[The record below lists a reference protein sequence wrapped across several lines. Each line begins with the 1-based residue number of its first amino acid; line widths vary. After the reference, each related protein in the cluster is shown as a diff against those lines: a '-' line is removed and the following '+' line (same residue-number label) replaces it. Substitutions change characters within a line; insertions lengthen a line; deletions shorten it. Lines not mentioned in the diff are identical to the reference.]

1 MNGPHLAT
9 GRLEN
14 GNTNLKSESASN
26 LDLTVNVSMG
36 AFFGSFTL
44 FKNDI
49 DNYIYLQDETEEE
62 HEEHEEEHD
71 DHEGLTLANWMQK
84 DAKLKGYEFELGG
97 VFELGRGDLTVSY
110 AKDSVQG
117 KFKDGSNIA
126 RMIPSRNFYT
136 ISYSHDDLK
145 VALNLKDVFSQN
157 DIAVGETSTEAFQM
171 LDLKIQKTFNLVNE
185 SELNLS
191 VFANNLFDEVARNH
205 TSFVKNEVPLPGRN
219 YGIRASLKF

>member
-1 MNGPHLAT
+1 M
-9 GRLEN
+9 
-14 GNTNLKSESASN
+14 
-26 LDLTVNVSMG
+26 
-36 AFFGSFTL
+36 
-44 FKNDI
+44 
-49 DNYIYLQDETEEE
+49 
-62 HEEHEEEHD
+62 
-71 DHEGLTLANWMQK
+71 
-84 DAKLKGYEFELGG
+84 
-97 VFELGRGDLTVSY
+97 SY

>member
-1 MNGPHLAT
+1 
-9 GRLEN
+9 
-14 GNTNLKSESASN
+14 
-26 LDLTVNVSMG
+26 
-36 AFFGSFTL
+36 
-44 FKNDI
+44 
-49 DNYIYLQDETEEE
+49 
-62 HEEHEEEHD
+62 
-71 DHEGLTLANWMQK
+71 MQK
-84 DAKLKGYEFELGG
+84 DAKLRGYEFELGG

-126 RMIPSRNFYT
+126 RMVPSRNFYT
-136 ISYSHDDLK
+136 ISYSYDDLK